1 MSNFLK
7 NFKQFFSTPASS
19 SNESF
24 LKLKIKCK
32 RCSEEINLNVRKT
45 SDFSRVYEED
55 NPPSG
60 AVFFLRK
67 EILGNKCN
75 NMIYVTAY
83 FDGSFNLISKEIEGG
98 QFL

>member
-1 MSNFLK
+1 MANFLK
-7 NFKQFFSTPASS
+7 NFKQFFSSS
-19 SNESF
+19 VYSPNENF

-32 RCSEEINLNVRKT
+32 KCSEEINVNLRRT

-60 AVFFLRK
+60 TAFFLRK

-75 NMIYVTAY
+75 NLIYITIY
-83 FDGSFNLISKEIEGG
+83 LDESFNIISKEIQGG
-98 QFL
+98 EFL